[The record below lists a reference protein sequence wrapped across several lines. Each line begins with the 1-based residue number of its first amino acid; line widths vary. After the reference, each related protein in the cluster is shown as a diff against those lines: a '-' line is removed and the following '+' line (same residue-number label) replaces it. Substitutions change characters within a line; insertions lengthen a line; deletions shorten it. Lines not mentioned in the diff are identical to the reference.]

1 MADVQWS
8 LSNPNEFE
16 ATWRLPA
23 QEQGQTLRGTWQ
35 LDSLDQ
41 AYELRGTW
49 NGQPFALR
57 AVREY

>member
-1 MADVQWS
+1 
-8 LSNPNEFE
+8 
-16 ATWRLPA
+16 LPA
-23 QEQGQTLRGTWQ
+23 REQGQTLRGTWQ